1 MSNETNR
8 SEAIDV
14 FVDRLIEEK
23 KFVNVDSETLRQIK
37 EDLLERVEDRINA
50 ITLENMP
57 KEKLEEFNELLNNAN
72 MEDIQKFCQ
81 DNISN
86 LNEIITKELLNFRN
100 IYLNS

>member
-1 MSNETNR
+1 MPNKTNQ
-8 SEAIDV
+8 SEAINI

-23 KFVNVDSETLRQIK
+23 KFENVSPETLEQIK
-37 EDLLERVEDRINA
+37 EDLLGRVEDRINA

-57 KEKLEEFNELLNNAN
+57 REKLEEFNKLLDTAN

-81 DNISN
+81 NNIPD
-86 LNEIITKELLNFRN
+86 LNEIIAKELLNFRN